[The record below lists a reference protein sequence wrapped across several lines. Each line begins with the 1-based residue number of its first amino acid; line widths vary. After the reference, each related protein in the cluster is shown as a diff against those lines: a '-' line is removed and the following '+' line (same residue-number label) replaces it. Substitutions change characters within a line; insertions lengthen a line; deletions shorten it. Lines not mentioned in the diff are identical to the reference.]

1 MSVSKIR
8 LGSDEMRYI
17 ALFESITGATAND
30 CLIDPSGDRI
40 IFVAKPG
47 QMGLAIGKAGK
58 NINALRRMTGKP
70 VEVVEGSENV
80 EGLIKNS
87 LAPAKIKEIRVTERP
102 DRKIVVVEVD
112 PKDKALAIGKNGRTI
127 DKTRMLAKR
136 YFQID
141 HVQIA

>member
-1 MSVSKIR
+1 
-8 LGSDEMRYI
+8 MRYI

-40 IFVAKPG
+40 IFIAKPG

>member
-1 MSVSKIR
+1 MSTSRIKLTGEDMR
-8 LGSDEMRYI
+8 LI
-17 ALFESITGATAND
+17 ALFENITGATAND
-30 CLIDPSGDRI
+30 CIIDNDRI

-47 QMGLAIGKAGK
+47 EMGLAIGKGGK
-58 NINALRRMTGKP
+58 NINMLRKMTGKP
-70 VEVVEGSENV
+70 IEVVEFGDTV
-80 EGLIKNS
+80 DGLVKNC
-87 LAPAKIKEIRVTERP
+87 LAPAKIKEIRITERP

-136 YFQID
+136 YYQID